1 VCKFSCSHGK
11 HDADLVKHSQEDIF
25 FVIEAGPYMR
35 TKKLCLKAVM
45 TSREGK
51 SVWSGEYACSIC
63 GLRFQPDPK
72 GPAKLTLDFSIHS
85 EQHPAAVESGENP
98 D

>member
-1 VCKFSCSHGK
+1 MK
-11 HDADLVKHSQEDIF
+11 
-25 FVIEAGPYMR
+25 

-51 SVWSGEYACSIC
+51 SVWSGEYACSYC

-72 GPAKLTLDFSIHS
+72 DPAKLTLDFSIHQD
-85 EQHPAAVESGENP
+85 EHRAAVGENENSDP
-98 D
+98 VRNPKRES

>member
-1 VCKFSCSHGK
+1 MQALHMK
-11 HDADLVKHSQEDIF
+11 
-25 FVIEAGPYMR
+25 

-45 TSREGK
+45 TNREGR

-72 GPAKLTLDFSIHS
+72 DPAKLTLDFAIHKDEHDSAMS
-85 EQHPAAVESGENP
+85 ENENSDQLKRP
-98 D
+98 TPKS